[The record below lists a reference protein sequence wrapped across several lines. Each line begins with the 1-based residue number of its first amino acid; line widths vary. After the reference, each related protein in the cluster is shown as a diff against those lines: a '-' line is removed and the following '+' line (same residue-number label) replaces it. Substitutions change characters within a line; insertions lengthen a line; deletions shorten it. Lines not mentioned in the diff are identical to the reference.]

1 MLRHLKRQFNSSANG
16 KNCYFLAVKPN
27 GKTTMEGVILCPAFL
42 PVEKRTGFPGGKTF
56 MKLLTATVISL
67 SLLASASAQANQAGT
82 ASESGAAPSASVQD
96 SQTIII
102 TPSGSQPSRK
112 GPAENFTGSVRVD
125 PLFQAN
131 APARTS
137 GSLVTFES
145 GARSNWH
152 THPLGQVLI
161 VTAGTGRVQRW
172 GDPVDEIRQGDVV
185 WIPPGQKH
193 WHGAA
198 PNSSMAHIAISEAL
212 DGRAVEWMEKV
223 SDAQYGAPLRAQGT
237 AAPAPGGQPRPSQR
251 AIGDF
256 APKLAELTDDVLYGD
271 VWERPQ
277 LSKRDRSLVTVAAL
291 IAMNRPDQ
299 LRSHLVRARENG
311 VTQEELIETITHLA
325 FYAGWPNAVTAISV
339 AKEVFENK

>member
-1 MLRHLKRQFNSSANG
+1 
-16 KNCYFLAVKPN
+16 
-27 GKTTMEGVILCPAFL
+27 
-42 PVEKRTGFPGGKTF
+42 
-56 MKLLTATVISL
+56 
-67 SLLASASAQANQAGT
+67 
-82 ASESGAAPSASVQD
+82 
-96 SQTIII
+96 
-102 TPSGSQPSRK
+102 
-112 GPAENFTGSVRVD
+112 VRVD

-131 APARTS
+131 GPVRASA
-137 GSLVTFES
+137 SLVTFEP
-145 GARSNWH
+145 GARTAWH
-152 THPLGQVLI
+152 SHPLGQILI

-185 WIPPGQKH
+185 WIPPGVKH

-198 PNSSMAHIAISEAL
+198 PNSSMAHIGIVDQL
-212 DGRAVEWMEKV
+212 DGKSVEWMEKV
-223 SDAQYGAPLRAQGT
+223 SDAQYSATVRAQGSAT
-237 AAPAPGGQPRPSQR
+237 VAPSARPRPSQN

-299 LRSHLVRARENG
+299 LRSHLVKARENG

-325 FYAGWPNAVTAISV
+325 FYAGWPNAVSAIGV
-339 AKEVFENK
+339 AREIFEKK

>member
-1 MLRHLKRQFNSSANG
+1 
-16 KNCYFLAVKPN
+16 
-27 GKTTMEGVILCPAFL
+27 ME
-42 PVEKRTGFPGGKTF
+42 
-56 MKLLTATVISL
+56 MKLLAATAIT
-67 SLLASASAQANQAGT
+67 LALFASTFAQTNQ
-82 ASESGAAPSASVQD
+82 SGAASSSGVAQVPD
-96 SQTIII
+96 SHSIKIIRG
-102 TPSGSQPSRK
+102 GSQPSRQ
-112 GPAENFTGSVRVD
+112 GPVENFTGSVRVV
-125 PLFQAN
+125 PLFQAD
-131 APARTS
+131 APARAS
-137 GSLVTFES
+137 GSLVTFEP
-145 GARSNWH
+145 GARTAWH

-185 WIPPGQKH
+185 YIPAGQKH

-198 PNSSMAHIAISEAL
+198 PNSSMAHIAIVEQL
-212 DGRAVEWMEKV
+212 DGKSVEWMEKV
-223 SDAQYGAPLRAQGT
+223 SDSQYSTPLRSQGQ
-237 AAPAPGGQPRPSQR
+237 AMPSPGAQPRPSQK

-291 IAMNRPDQ
+291 IAMNRADQ

-325 FYAGWPNAVTAISV
+325 FYAGWPNAVSAIGV
-339 AKEVFENK
+339 AREVFEKK